1 MVVEEG
7 LDRVLAFAH
16 EHLVFKQDMPAPRRA
31 GLVLAAAR
39 RVGGRIRAVQ
49 PDHAHARRIMPVDRE
64 QGVGQRRAGVG
75 VDRRERGQRIG
86 IGVGLLDPPQFVL
99 PCGWKRQ

>member
-31 GLVLAAAR
+31 GLVLPPP
-39 RVGGRIRAVQ
+39 GG
-49 PDHAHARRIMPVDRE
+49 
-64 QGVGQRRAGVG
+64 
-75 VDRRERGQRIG
+75 
-86 IGVGLLDPPQFVL
+86 
-99 PCGWKRQ
+99 